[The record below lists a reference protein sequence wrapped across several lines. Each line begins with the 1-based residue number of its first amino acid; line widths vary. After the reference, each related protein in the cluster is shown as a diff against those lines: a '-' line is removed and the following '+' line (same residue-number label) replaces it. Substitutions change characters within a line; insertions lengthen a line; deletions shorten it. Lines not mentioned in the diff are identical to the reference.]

1 MYTFF
6 SVGVTTAQYQSL
18 QYAAVDP
25 QEWITNAVLER
36 TRNACNQI
44 CQIYTNYKMNNEEP
58 ITVVGKD
65 AMVSAA
71 FSEGIVKTA
80 QQRNDEYEASL
91 VGIAST

>member
-1 MYTFF
+1 MYTTF

-18 QYAAVDP
+18 QYAALDP
-25 QEWITNAVLER
+25 QEWVSNAVLNR
-36 TRNACNQI
+36 ARIACAEI

-80 QQRNDEYEASL
+80 KEKNDEFEASL